1 MGDYAPY
8 PHFFSILHHHR
19 LLAAVCEGEHKPSV
33 IVNGDAVNGV
43 AETAVLPFGVEEV
56 ELAKLKEESA
66 ELIRLELL
74 ILPLPCESRIT
85 LLQGCVAFG
94 KALIGF
100 GVFVLVKS
108 RYRIGG
114 DAFFNKPCHNLHLL
128 GNRTKLG
135 IDFGVIEEGLLY
147 KSAVLNQGF
156 AVFNEK
162 AQCLPR
168 IFLESI
174 LGQVWRSAFY
184 FAIELMVA
192 LPNHTAVLA
201 VGVPHLG
208 TELLSAITAEYS
220 TGKGTLRCG
229 AP

>member
-1 MGDYAPY
+1 MGSRHSNVP
-8 PHFFSILHHHR
+8 FLFLMELHHYR
-19 LLAAVCEGEHKPSV
+19 LLAAVREGEHKPSV
-33 IVNGDAVNGV
+33 IVDGDALNGG
-43 AETAVLPFGVEEV
+43 AKSAVLPFGVKKV
-56 ELAKLKEESA
+56 KLAKLKEESA
-66 ELIRLELL
+66 KLIRLELL
-74 ILPLPCESRIT
+74 VLSLPCESRIT
-85 LLQGCVAFG
+85 LLQGGVAFG

-114 DAFFNKPCHNLHLL
+114 DAFLDQSCHNLHLL

-135 IDFGVIEEGLLY
+135 IDFGVIGESLLY

-174 LGQVWRSAFY
+174 LGQVGRGAFLR
-184 FAIELMVA
+184 ALELMVA
-192 LPNHTAVLA
+192 LPYHTAVLA

-220 TGKGTLRCG
+220 TGKGTL
-229 AP
+229 